1 MRLRPLWHRPGPP
14 ADAVAPLE
22 PARAPPSILVCSAC
36 GGGALL
42 SASIATGLKVLP
54 KSSMRSTSSPWCEV
68 HESSG
73 DRTPGLRLNF
83 TNLPPCSFIIGSLP
97 TVTVDGAGGVTS
109 AGVSSWLE

>member
-1 MRLRPLWHRPGPP
+1 MGF
-14 ADAVAPLE
+14 
-22 PARAPPSILVCSAC
+22 
-36 GGGALL
+36 
-42 SASIATGLKVLP
+42 GLGLGFGLGFGLG
-54 KSSMRSTSSPWCEV
+54 RSTSSPWCEV

-73 DRTPGLRLNF
+73 ESTPGLRLNL